1 MNKNERN
8 EKNKVVYE
16 GYKKLEKQFSLIADI
31 YSKRKENPDHKKI
44 EEIYRMISVR
54 MGKIAEIYEQTI
66 LI

>member
-31 YSKRKENPDHKKI
+31 Y
-44 EEIYRMISVR
+44 
-54 MGKIAEIYEQTI
+54 
-66 LI
+66 